1 MNAPLFRQEVI
12 EARRH
17 RLAGAVIAATPP
29 RSGLYA
35 ALLVAVAAAIAA
47 VLLIGNHAA
56 RAQVRGIVSYDAG
69 IARVHPNAAGE
80 IRELHVRE
88 GMRVA
93 AGAPLV
99 TLALAQGRGGLAPQL
114 EDLARQDR
122 ELERQQQLAD
132 ALGAAESRSLAQQ
145 RINLAA
151 ALASLERQRGL
162 AAGQIRLAEA
172 ETRRATALAAE
183 GAGTQRQV
191 EESRAGL
198 LARRAEY
205 EGLNERIIA
214 QRDQLRSVDM
224 RIAERG
230 IEAERSRSE
239 LAAQRA
245 ALGEQRSGLTRLDRL
260 VLAAPVAGLV
270 EHVAG
275 EIGQRAS
282 PDAPLVT
289 IVPADSRI
297 EVWLYAPSR
306 AVGFVRPGQEVRLLF
321 DAFPHQ
327 TYGAGR
333 GTVREISR
341 LPVDAASVD
350 RTLGIDEPVFRI
362 RVRIDAAPAAAQRG
376 GRLRAGMTLGA
387 NLVLE
392 RRPLWQML
400 FSPFAAALRG

>member
-35 ALLVAVAAAIAA
+35 ALLIGVTAAIAA
-47 VLLIGNHAA
+47 ILILGQYAA
-56 RAQVRGIVSYDAG
+56 RAEVRGIVSYDSG
-69 IARVHPNAAGE
+69 IARVHPNAPGE
-80 IRELHVRE
+80 IRQIHVRE

-93 AGAPLV
+93 AGTPLM

-114 EDLARQDR
+114 ADLARQDR
-122 ELERQQQLAD
+122 ELERQQQLAA
-132 ALGAAESRSLAQQ
+132 ALGDSEARSLAQQ
-145 RINLAA
+145 RINLGA
-151 ALASLERQRGL
+151 ALASLERQRTL

-172 ETRRATALAAE
+172 ETRRAAALAAE

-191 EESRAGL
+191 EESRGGL
-198 LARRAEY
+198 LARRAEL
-205 EGLNERIIA
+205 ESLNERIIA
-214 QRDQLRSVDM
+214 QRDQLRSVEA

-245 ALGEQRSGLTRLDRL
+245 ALAEQRSGMSRLDRL
-260 VLAAPVAGLV
+260 VLTAPVAGVV
-270 EHVAG
+270 EHVG
-275 EIGQRAS
+275 GQIGQRAS
-282 PDAPLVT
+282 PEAPLAT
-289 IVPADSRI
+289 IVPGGSRI

-306 AVGFVRPGQEVRLLF
+306 AIGFVRPGQEVRLLF

-333 GTVREISR
+333 GTVLAISR
-341 LPVDAASVD
+341 VAVDPAAVD
-350 RTLGIDEPVFRI
+350 RALAIDEPVFKI
-362 RVRIDAAPAAAQRG
+362 RVAIDQAPRAAQAG
-376 GRLRAGMTLGA
+376 GRLRAGMTLSA

-400 FSPFAAALRG
+400 FNPFAAALRG